1 MPDII
6 LQKTSLTGREK
17 MWEKIFEDER
27 QLNNC
32 WVAESSVDG
41 VIGFVTICE
50 GWEKQYPG
58 YGEIVGL
65 YLLKKHQSKGVGA
78 KLLLT
83 GLKELYKRGFK
94 SVYLWVLKNNPTEGF
109 YQKMDGKQD
118 GEKVEDMY
126 GEKITEVFY
135 IWPNMKNLLV

>member
-50 GWEKQYPG
+50 G
-58 YGEIVGL
+58 
-65 YLLKKHQSKGVGA
+65 
-78 KLLLT
+78 
-83 GLKELYKRGFK
+83 
-94 SVYLWVLKNNPTEGF
+94 
-109 YQKMDGKQD
+109 
-118 GEKVEDMY
+118 
-126 GEKITEVFY
+126 
-135 IWPNMKNLLV
+135 